1 MRRPPSTR
9 LVFALGWSLLAACKE
24 NLQAPAPG
32 VGPDVEGPILF
43 ILHPGQDTVV
53 DSTGTLNVRVLAAD
67 RSPITSLNLVV
78 VGGAF
83 GFSPVAPNDTVV
95 TAIFPVPL
103 APLKHS
109 TFGLRAEARDA
120 LNHSTVTPTVTV
132 TVR

>member
-1 MRRPPSTR
+1 VGPPVTKR
-9 LVFALGWSLLAACKE
+9 LAFGLAWSLLAACKE

-32 VGPDVEGPILF
+32 IGPDLEGPIL

-67 RSPITSLNLVV
+67 RSKITSLNLVII
-78 VGGAF
+78 GGAF
-83 GFSPVAPNDTVV
+83 GFSPVAPNDTVATV
-95 TAIFPVPL
+95 VFPVPL

-109 TFGLRAEARDA
+109 TFGFRAEARDA
-120 LNHSTVTPTVTV
+120 LNHETVTGTVTV